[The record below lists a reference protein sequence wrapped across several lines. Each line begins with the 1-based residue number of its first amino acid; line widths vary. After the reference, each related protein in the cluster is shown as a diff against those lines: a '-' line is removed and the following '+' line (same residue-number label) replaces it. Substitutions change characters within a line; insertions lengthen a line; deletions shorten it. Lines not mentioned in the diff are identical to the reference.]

1 MRRLNPITIAL
12 IAGAALVLL
21 VAALLFFRRGDS
33 DQDKLTGESST
44 VASAST
50 DPQKRCASS
59 RTYDLIKRDLFR
71 RAAEVR
77 GSDQAAFDSL
87 APYAS
92 IRMERPVVE
101 REEEDRGAVFCS
113 GALFLDLP
121 PGVAVVGGRRTLSAN
136 VDYSLESSA
145 DRSGDV
151 LTLSNADAIITPLA
165 TLIRTSAPA
174 PAPGSE
180 MPADST
186 AVPGDTGFGQD
197 SPPAQQPAPAPPPVT
212 QPAPAPQP
220 EPSRPAT
227 TSARPSF
234 NCANARTRGERAV
247 CSSGELANLDRQMA
261 AQFNRAM
268 ASASPGERQMLERT
282 RGSFLRFR
290 DRCGSDACV
299 AETYRGRMR
308 EISDITSGRWSPER

>member
-21 VAALLFFRRGDS
+21 VAALLIFRRGDT
-33 DQDKLTGESST
+33 DQDKLTGEST
-44 VASAST
+44 VASASA

-71 RAAEVR
+71 RAAQVR

-87 APYAS
+87 APYAA

-101 REEEDRGAVFCS
+101 REDEDRGAVFCS
-113 GALFLDLP
+113 GALSLDLP
-121 PGVAVVGGRRTLSAN
+121 PGVAVVGGRRTLSAD
-136 VDYSLESSA
+136 VDYSLESAA

-180 MPADST
+180 MPT
-186 AVPGDTGFGQD
+186 ETTVPVDTNIGQVA
-197 SPPAQQPAPAPPPVT
+197 PPAQQPVPAPAPPPVA
-212 QPAPAPQP
+212 QPAPSPQP
-220 EPSRPAT
+220 EASRPAT

-247 CSSGELANLDRQMA
+247 CSSNELANLDRQMA

-299 AETYRGRMR
+299 AETYRGRIR
-308 EISDITSGRWSPER
+308 EISDIMSGRWSPAR